1 MKRNVSLYV
10 DADFFSSLSRFSVYT
25 SFSHASRNTL
35 FLIIAIKTSR
45 LFGRTCASSR
55 SIYTIFLP
63 PPVSRHPPAPPS
75 PLVLMSLLNYPSAR
89 SCRAK
94 LGCGR
99 RSRDTTP
106 HHGTPEAVKNSSAC
120 QAWNFDIERIAG
132 VTAPRRSRQEAG
144 RRGVRDRAAICTNCT
159 HARHAY
165 PSMEAHTCVL
175 YSVAAELMELF
186 RVGNI

>member
-1 MKRNVSLYV
+1 MFTRI
-10 DADFFSSLSRFSVYT
+10 FFPSFPSYPSFHNT
-25 SFSHASRNTL
+25 SISHASRNTL

-45 LFGRTCASSR
+45 LFRGTCASSR

-63 PPVSRHPPAPPS
+63 PCFPTSSPT
-75 PLVLMSLLNYPSAR
+75 PLVLVSLLNYPSAR

-106 HHGTPEAVKNSSAC
+106 HHGTPEAVKNASAC
-120 QAWNFDIERIAG
+120 QAWNFDIERKAG

-144 RRGVRDRAAICTNCT
+144 RRDVRDRRDT
-159 HARHAY
+159 Y
-165 PSMEAHTCVL
+165 
-175 YSVAAELMELF
+175 
-186 RVGNI
+186 